1 MRGSRRKDRR
11 LRRAGATFSLIGL
24 VMTVFL
30 AIGQVGLIAAN
41 ADGWSDR
48 SDAGS
53 ASAESGRGDGF
64 TVKASDAVSEKS
76 SAAKEALVA
85 PLVAARAVE
94 VGDIQ
99 LDWIA
104 AGPYT
109 YNHSTL
115 AGTGPGLPEYDGR
128 VISKTKGVVESLE
141 ASDFNCNDKVVYFL
155 ALEIADDPDIDAAST
170 ISVALSFDNENGVG
184 FRDFDSPAVFLNTDD
199 SAYDGDA
206 TLTGITTNAPIAG
219 NPPPGDLEISF
230 DVNDVERGEVIIV
243 QVVPILR
250 CGGDG
255 SPNGNL
261 QARLDTMKIGNKN
274 VPGAGTQTIPLKS
287 ARLLLEPDL
296 TIEKT
301 GPSEVGFGETVTYE
315 VTVENIG
322 NGPTTEDV
330 TITDAVPAELTNV
343 DATYS
348 LNGGPD
354 IACDVTGNDVSCDV
368 GILDAGDIVVVTITA
383 EAPADSCPTVNNVAL
398 LWIGN
403 ASQESNSVETVVT
416 GCAPDL
422 SIDKEAV
429 DEAGAPVT
437 EVSPGDSFSYV
448 ITVTNDGNEDATD
461 VVVTDDLD
469 NTLTIDSATYEIGAA
484 SGTCDV
490 DATDNS
496 IRCPQDPDTETL
508 QPGESMVVTVDVTTA
523 PDVCGALMNSAH
535 VDWAEDGSGEGL
547 ESDLVTVDVTGCA
560 PDLTIVKTGPSEVG
574 FGETITYGI
583 TVENTGNAPTDAAVI
598 ITDSVPAELD
608 NVAAT
613 YSFNG
618 GPDQACS
625 VVGNDVSC
633 NVGIMDPGDSVV
645 VTITAD
651 APSDTCPSV
660 TNQAF
665 VGELGSNEVDTDV
678 TGCAADLE
686 LHKTGPATAEVG
698 GLITYTVTVENNG
711 NAATSDAVVVTDA
724 VDSDLSGVT
733 ASFSLNGG
741 ADQACDVVGNDVSC
755 DLGILEPGD
764 SAEITISGTAPTD
777 ICPLIEN
784 QAFIGELG
792 SEIVTTTID
801 CPPPGIDLVKDGDDM
816 AHVGDTVTYTFDVSL
831 TPDSLPLTDVTLTDP
846 ICDAGTLTGPTGDAG
861 TLGVLE
867 QGETWGYTCTHVV
880 TENDPDP
887 LPNTAEVSG
896 WFGETEVSDEDSH
909 EVDIIHP
916 AIEIVKRARPDS
928 GSPGEE
934 VTYHY
939 TITNI
944 GDVVLYDISVDD
956 DVIGHICTIAELQ
969 PNGSTECTKK
979 YTLPDDGTIKV
990 TNVAVAEGEDPL
1002 GETVKDDDTETVDVI
1017 LGQTITKTP
1026 PPGPIAFTGTS
1037 SVIPLGAL
1045 LLVFVTAGSAL
1056 LWAGRRRGRQAS
1068 TE

>member
-11 LRRAGATFSLIGL
+11 LRRAGATFSLLGL

-48 SDAGS
+48 SGDGS
-53 ASAESGRGDGF
+53 SSAETGRGDGF

-76 SAAKEALVA
+76 SSSKDAVAA
-85 PLVAARAVE
+85 PLVAARSVD

-128 VISKTKGVVESLE
+128 VIDKSTGVFESLE

-155 ALEIADDPDIDAAST
+155 ALEIADDPEIDAPST
-170 ISVALSFDNENGVG
+170 ISVQLSFDNEDGVG
-184 FRDFDSPAVFLNTDD
+184 FRDFDSPAAFLNTDD

-206 TLTGITTNAPIAG
+206 TLTGISTNAPIAG

-230 DVNDVERGEVIIV
+230 DVNDVERGEFIVV
-243 QVVPILR
+243 QVVPILK

-255 SPNGNL
+255 APNGNL
-261 QARLDTMKIGNKN
+261 QARLDSMKIGNQN
-274 VPGAGTQTIPLKS
+274 VPGSGTQTIPLKS

-296 TIEKT
+296 TIVKS

-322 NGPTTEDV
+322 TGSTTDDV
-330 TITDAVPAELTNV
+330 IITDSVPAELSNV
-343 DATYS
+343 AATYS
-348 LNGGPD
+348 LNGGSD
-354 IACDVTGNDVSCDV
+354 QACTVNGNDVTCNV
-368 GILDAGDIVVVTITA
+368 GILDAGDTVVVTITA
-383 EAPADSCPTVNNVAL
+383 EAPTDSCPTVVNMASL
-398 LWIGN
+398 SIGG
-403 ASQESNSVETVVT
+403 ATQDSNSVQTVVT

-422 SIDKEAV
+422 TIDKEAV
-429 DEAGAPVT
+429 NEAGAPVT
-437 EVSPGDSFSYV
+437 SVSPGDSFSYV
-448 ITVTNDGNEDATD
+448 ITVTNDGNEDATG

-469 NTLTIDSATYEIGAA
+469 NTLTIDAATYEIGAA
-484 SGTCDV
+484 SGACDI
-490 DATDNS
+490 DAADNS
-496 IRCPQDPDTETL
+496 IRCPQDPDTEIL
-508 QPGESMVVTVDVTTA
+508 QPGESMVVTIDVTTA

-547 ESDLVTVDVTGCA
+547 DSGLVTVDVTGCA
-560 PDLTIVKTGPSEVG
+560 PDLTIDKTGPASVP
-574 FGETITYGI
+574 FGGQVTYEI
-583 TVENTGNAPTDAAVI
+583 TVENIGNAPTASGVV
-598 ITDSVPAELD
+598 ITDSVPSELSG
-608 NVAAT
+608 VAAT
-613 YSFNG
+613 YSLNG
-618 GPDQACS
+618 GADQACT
-625 VVGNDVSC
+625 VAGNDVSC
-633 NVGIMDPGDSVV
+633 NVGVLDPGDSVV

-651 APSDTCPSV
+651 APSDSCPSF

-686 LHKTGPATAEVG
+686 LHKIGPATAEVG
-698 GLITYTVTVENNG
+698 GLVTYTVTVANNG

-741 ADQACDVVGNDVSC
+741 ADQNCDVVGNDVSC
-755 DLGILEPGD
+755 DLGILQPND

-777 ICPLIEN
+777 ICPEIVN

-831 TPDSLPLTDVTLTDP
+831 TPDSLPLTNVTLTDP
-846 ICDAGTLTGPTGDAG
+846 ICDPGTISAPSGDDGNAI
-861 TLGVLE
+861 LE
-867 QGETWGYTCTHVV
+867 QGETWSYTCTHVV
-880 TENDPDP
+880 TESDPDP
-887 LPNTAEVSG
+887 LPNTAHVSG
-896 WFGETEVSDEDSH
+896 WFGETEVTDEDSH
-909 EVDIIHP
+909 EVDILHP
-916 AIEIVKRARPDS
+916 AIEIVKRARPTS
-928 GSPGEE
+928 GSPGEK

-944 GDVVLYDISVDD
+944 GDVVLLNISVDD
-956 DVIGHICTIAELQ
+956 DVIGHICDIAELQ
-969 PNGSTECTKK
+969 PDESTECTKDF
-979 YTLPDDGTIKV
+979 TLPDDGTIKI
-990 TNVAVAEGEDPL
+990 TNVGTAEGEDPL

-1026 PPGPIAFTGTS
+1026 PGPIAFTGTS

-1056 LWAGRRRGRQAS
+1056 LWVGRRRGRQAS

>member
-1 MRGSRRKDRR
+1 MRGSRRKGRR

-48 SDAGS
+48 SDDGS

-76 SAAKEALVA
+76 SAAKEAVAA

-94 VGDIQ
+94 VGDIE

-128 VISKTKGVVESLE
+128 VISKTAGVVESLE

-206 TLTGITTNAPIAG
+206 TISNVVENAPLG
-219 NPPPGDLEISF
+219 DNSPPTDLAISF

-261 QARLDTMKIGNKN
+261 QARLDTMKIGSKN

-301 GPSEVGFGETVTYE
+301 GPSEVGFGETITYE

-368 GILDAGDIVVVTITA
+368 GIMDAEDIVVVTITA

-437 EVSPGDSFSYV
+437 QVSPGDSFSYV

-523 PDVCGALMNSAH
+523 PDVCGALMNSAD

-547 ESDLVTVDVTGCA
+547 ESNLVTV
-560 PDLTIVKTGPSEVG
+560 
-574 FGETITYGI
+574 
-583 TVENTGNAPTDAAVI
+583 
-598 ITDSVPAELD
+598 
-608 NVAAT
+608 
-613 YSFNG
+613 
-618 GPDQACS
+618 
-625 VVGNDVSC
+625 
-633 NVGIMDPGDSVV
+633 
-645 VTITAD
+645 
-651 APSDTCPSV
+651 
-660 TNQAF
+660 
-665 VGELGSNEVDTDV
+665 DV

-784 QAFIGELG
+784 QAFIGDLG

-846 ICDAGTLTGPTGDAG
+846 ICDAGTLTGPIGDAG

-880 TENDPDP
+880 TESDPDP